1 MRLYSAYINRKAAE
15 DANSVF
21 ASERYVQCINKD
33 GAKLWELAKRE
44 QKDDA
49 ELETAERDV
58 KINDIEREEREEL
71 QDIEDV
77 ANESFHIIRDAILVV
92 HTQLDE
98 LKKLVKED
106 EVLKQSG
113 FPIEVADQL
122 EEMLKSEITN
132 IIAHLREM
140 SEDIVHEDD
149 HNSSA

>member
-15 DANSVF
+15 EANSVF
-21 ASERYVQCINKD
+21 ASQRFVQRIEKD
-33 GAKLWELAKRE
+33 GEKLWELAKRE
-44 QKDDA
+44 EKDDS

-58 KINDIEREEREEL
+58 KIDDIEREEREEL

-77 ANESFHIIRDAILVV
+77 ANETFHIIRDAVLVV

-122 EEMLKSEITN
+122 EKMLTSEITN

-140 SEDIVHEDD
+140 AETIEHEDAD
-149 HNSSA
+149 DSPA